1 MSNGKEKLQFD
12 QNSIYLSCVDD
23 GDYSKQFKN
32 CLYYLLK
39 FSELGEISHFTK
51 KLQLLNISIEN
62 KIFAID
68 ISNEKAYINNEQIEK
83 LAKVRDFLR
92 ARGADLQVF
101 ESTKCY
107 PLESAVIAKKEIEN
121 ITKKI
126 ETAKLSTDN
135 NRKLNNLEK
144 FLWAYLYVANRQY
157 SDSHNS
163 AAVPRDITAI
173 LSGGEEVVCVGYAKL
188 LKVICDKLGI
198 ESYVNYCEV
207 LHNGKMGQY
216 IEEHAN
222 NVVIIDGVPLYC
234 DSCWDAI
241 SSKYSIPT
249 ISFCLLSH
257 KVVKEKLNYVSL
269 KNAPFIN
276 VEGDLKLAK
285 NELIKLNNSL
295 TIDFFDY
302 FDSPL
307 MNKYSE
313 VVDILETDDNK
324 QLLRHFLT
332 ELIAKLESLKT
343 SEMFSATEITNSLI
357 NVFIA
362 SGYAQT
368 KEQAQHLAG
377 RVIHDSNTR
386 TKGLFFEILQN
397 YSGLENQ

>member
-1 MSNGKEKLQFD
+1 MSNSKEKLQFD
-12 QNSIYLSCVDD
+12 QNSIHLSCVNDS
-23 GDYSKQFKN
+23 DYSKQFEN
-32 CLYYLLK
+32 CLYYIFK
-39 FSELGEISHFTK
+39 FSELGEINIYIK
-51 KLQLLNISIEN
+51 KLHSLNISIEN
-62 KIFAID
+62 KIFAFD
-68 ISNEKAYINNEQIEK
+68 ISNEKSYINNEQIEK
-83 LAKVRDFLR
+83 LSKVRDFLR
-92 ARGADLQVF
+92 EKGADLQVF

-121 ITKKI
+121 ITNKI
-126 ETAKLSTDN
+126 ETARLSTDN

-157 SDSHNS
+157 NDGQNS

-198 ESYVNYCEV
+198 ESYINYCEV

-222 NVVIIDGVPLYC
+222 NIVIIDSIPLYC

-241 SSKYSIPT
+241 SSKYLIPT

-276 VEGDLKLAK
+276 VEDDLELAK
-285 NELIKLNNSL
+285 KVLIKLDNSS
-295 TIDFFDY
+295 TFNFFDY

-343 SEMFSATEITNSLI
+343 SEMFSLTEITNSLT
-357 NVFIA
+357 NVFVA
-362 SGYAQT
+362 SGYVLT
-368 KEQAQHLAG
+368 KEKAEKL
-377 RVIHDSNTR
+377 VSEVVNDSNTR
-386 TKGLFFEILQN
+386 TKGLFFEILQS
-397 YSGLENQ
+397 YSDLENQ